1 MKTGVWQDRCTPMFS
16 AAVFTTAKIWGQ
28 PNDHQWMEG
37 PKRCA
42 YVHNGALFC
51 HEKGGHIAIC
61 DHMGGPW
68 AHHDKQDKSEKDK
81 YYMISLMRGI

>member
-1 MKTGVWQDRCTPMFS
+1 MFI
-16 AAVFTTAKIWGQ
+16 AAVFTIAKIWGQ

-61 DHMGGPW
+61 DHMGGP
-68 AHHDKQDKSEKDK
+68 
-81 YYMISLMRGI
+81 